1 MAQYV
6 MGVDNGGTV
15 IKAALFCLD
24 GTETAVA
31 AQSTPVFSPRPG
43 YQ

>member
-31 AQSTPVFSPRPG
+31 AWTGETQVQKIP
-43 YQ
+43 

>member
-15 IKAALFCLD
+15 IKAALFRLD
-24 GTETAVA
+24 GILMKRFGTSFVW
-31 AQSTPVFSPRPG
+31 AQ
-43 YQ
+43 Q